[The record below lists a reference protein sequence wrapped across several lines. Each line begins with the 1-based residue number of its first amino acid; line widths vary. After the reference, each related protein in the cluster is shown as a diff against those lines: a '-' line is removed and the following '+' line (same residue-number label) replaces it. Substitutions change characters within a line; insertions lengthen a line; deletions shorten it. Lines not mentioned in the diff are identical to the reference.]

1 MSGRA
6 VIGAGEYACRL
17 LKARVDVTCV
27 ERREEVGKK
36 MFTFVLIFNR
46 GFYEKDV
53 RLCVNRLYCFL
64 SDCACMADSW
74 PVY

>member
-36 MFTFVLIFNR
+36 MFTFVLIL
-46 GFYEKDV
+46 K
-53 RLCVNRLYCFL
+53 
-64 SDCACMADSW
+64 
-74 PVY
+74 